1 MSRHDLK
8 TWPQYFQAIIDGFK
22 TFEIRKDDRGFQV
35 GDELLLR
42 EYKPDKQ
49 QYTGRQV
56 LVSITYLTRGGQWGI
71 PEGLVILAIKVE
83 KWSLVGGCDE
93 RGC

>member
-1 MSRHDLK
+1 MPRHDLK
-8 TWPQYFQAIIDGFK
+8 TWPQYYQAIIDGLK
-22 TFEIRKDDRGFQV
+22 TFDIRKDDRGFQV

-49 QYTGRQV
+49 QYTGRQL
-56 LVSITYLTRGGQWGI
+56 LVKVTYVTRGGQWGI

-83 KWSLVGGCDE
+83 DHVS
-93 RGC
+93 